1 MLVKLSMQNFKSFM
15 EKAELDL
22 NATGYEILKDTN
34 KTSDNILKGALIV
47 GGNATGKST
56 VLKALKFL
64 LQLLVWQVNI
74 VPFDYLCLF
83 KESNGKMKLEYEF
96 FINKEKIN
104 YEIEC
109 DVKGITKEKLLVS
122 NKERLSRIG
131 QNAVYTSNSNQE
143 TSIENLQQNQSAIR
157 KVYFDTKFIDDET
170 LMKWF
175 QFLEQSVYIDQDR
188 KTIYKSGGA
197 SSIITYKDYFEQ
209 NGTDKFNKFLKQI
222 GYEQSVEYTNEFN
235 NGKVKFNFQ
244 NNQKDIIVKRNN
256 MDFALPL
263 NMESDGNQTLV
274 YTLPIVFDAMKNDA
288 MAIIDEFS
296 SGFHNILEEKVIKFF
311 MENSKNA
318 QLFLVSHST
327 NLLSNTL
334 LRPDQIY
341 TVDFINGKGSKLN
354 RVSDSKPREAQNLE
368 KMYLSGVFNGI
379 PNFE

>member
-34 KTSDNILKGALIV
+34 KTSNNILKGALIV

-83 KESNGKMKLEYEF
+83 KESTGKMKLGYEF
-96 FINKEKIN
+96 LINKEKIN

-122 NKERLSRIG
+122 NKERLNRIG

>member
-131 QNAVYTSNSNQE
+131 QNAVYTSNNNQE

>member
-83 KESNGKMKLEYEF
+83 KESTGKMKLGYEF
-96 FINKEKIN
+96 LINKEKIN

-122 NKERLSRIG
+122 NKERLNRIG

>member
-83 KESNGKMKLEYEF
+83 KESTGKMKLGYEF
-96 FINKEKIN
+96 LINKEKIN

-122 NKERLSRIG
+122 NKERLNRIG

-175 QFLEQSVYIDQDR
+175 QFLEQSVYINQDR

-274 YTLPIVFDAMKNDA
+274 YTLPIVFGAMKSDA
-288 MAIIDEFS
+288 IAIIDEFS

>member
-83 KESNGKMKLEYEF
+83 KESTGKMKLGYEF
-96 FINKEKIN
+96 LINKEKIN

-122 NKERLSRIG
+122 NKERLNRIG

-263 NMESDGNQTLV
+263 NMESYGNQTLV
-274 YTLPIVFDAMKNDA
+274 YTLPIVFGAMKSDA
-288 MAIIDEFS
+288 IAIIDEFS

>member
-83 KESNGKMKLEYEF
+83 KESNGKMKLEYDF

-131 QNAVYTSNSNQE
+131 QNAVYTSNNNQE

-209 NGTDKFNKFLKQI
+209 NGTDKFNKFLKKI

>member
-83 KESNGKMKLEYEF
+83 KESTGKMKLGYEF
-96 FINKEKIN
+96 LINKEKIN

-122 NKERLSRIG
+122 NKERLNRIG

-197 SSIITYKDYFEQ
+197 SSIITYKDYFEK

-274 YTLPIVFDAMKNDA
+274 YTLPIVFGAMKGDA
-288 MAIIDEFS
+288 IAIIDEFS

>member
-131 QNAVYTSNSNQE
+131 QNAVYTSNNNQE

-296 SGFHNILEEKVIKFF
+296 SGFHNIKK
-311 MENSKNA
+311 K
-318 QLFLVSHST
+318 
-327 NLLSNTL
+327 
-334 LRPDQIY
+334 
-341 TVDFINGKGSKLN
+341 KK
-354 RVSDSKPREAQNLE
+354 
-368 KMYLSGVFNGI
+368 
-379 PNFE
+379 

>member
-131 QNAVYTSNSNQE
+131 QNAVYTSNNNQE

-274 YTLPIVFDAMKNDA
+274 YTLPIVFGAMKSDA
-288 MAIIDEFS
+288 IAIIDEFS

>member
-131 QNAVYTSNSNQE
+131 QNAVYTSNNNQE

-263 NMESDGNQTLV
+263 NMESDGNRTLV
-274 YTLPIVFDAMKNDA
+274 YALPIVFDAMKNDA

-341 TVDFINGKGSKLN
+341 TVDFINDKGSKLN